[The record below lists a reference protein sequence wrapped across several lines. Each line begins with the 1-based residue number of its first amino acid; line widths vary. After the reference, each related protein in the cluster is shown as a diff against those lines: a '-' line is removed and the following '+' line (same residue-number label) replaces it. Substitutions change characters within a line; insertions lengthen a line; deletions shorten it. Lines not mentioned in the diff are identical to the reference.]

1 MEPVSICTMK
11 LYPVIEIETGMEQW
25 TYEQPDCQIERNF
38 RNQMLNHESVALND
52 ESLGDEF
59 MPLMD
64 RKGNLNFKKFTIFTN
79 FPLQKVQDNCVD
91 FKVTIVLKVLCANI
105 QKTILTLR
113 NTRKGSESSKKT

>member
-1 MEPVSICTMK
+1 MK

-91 FKVTIVLKVLCANI
+91 CKVTTVSKVLCANI